1 MNVRI
6 KKEYIMKIRLIDPL
20 EVKESFIDEQKEKL
34 EKLGHEFIADNKSA
48 KDDQEKIERLKDA
61 DIAIITNKPLSKNV
75 LENTDLELVDVA
87 FTGVDHIDLDTC
99 KEKNIKV
106 LNASGYSDDSVAEL
120 VIGLTIG
127 VLRKFG
133 QNRENIFENKNNP
146 LIGSLIKGKTFGV
159 IGTGNIGKK
168 LIELLSV
175 FGCKI
180 IAYSRTEK
188 EDIKKLGVE
197 YVSLEELLKS
207 SDIVS
212 LHIPNNKDTKKFM
225 GQKEL
230 NLMKEGAVL
239 INCARGAVVD
249 NDYLA
254 KLLNEDKLYAGIDV
268 FDMEPPLPED
278 YALRNAKNVIL
289 TNHVAFYT
297 QEAMQIR
304 AEIVFDNLYKYLE
317 GTIQNEIKL

>member
-1 MNVRI
+1 
-6 KKEYIMKIRLIDPL
+6 MKISLIDPL
-20 EVKESFIDEQKEKL
+20 EVKESYIEEQKEKL
-34 EKLGHEFIADNKSA
+34 EKLGHEFTYYTQSA
-48 KDDQEKIERLKDA
+48 KDEDEKIERLKDA
-61 DIAIITNKPLSKNV
+61 DIAIITNKPVSRKV
-75 LENTDLELVDVA
+75 IENTKLELIDVA
-87 FTGVDHIDLDTC
+87 FTGVDHVDLDAC
-99 KEKNIKV
+99 KENNIKV

-127 VLRKFG
+127 VLRKFN
-133 QNRENIFENKNNP
+133 QNRGNIFDKENNY
-146 LIGSLIKGKTFGV
+146 LLGSLIKGKTFGV

-168 LIELLSV
+168 LIELLQV

-188 EDIKKLGVE
+188 EDIKALGVE
-197 YVSLEELLKS
+197 YVDLETLLKE

-212 LHIPNNKDTKKFM
+212 LHIPNNKETKHFLGKA
-225 GQKEL
+225 EL

-254 KLLNEDKLYAGIDV
+254 KLLNEDKLRAGIDV

-278 YALRNAKNVIL
+278 YPLRNAKNVIL

-297 QEAMQIR
+297 EEAMQIR
-304 AEIVFDNLYKYLE
+304 ADIVFDNLYSYLKGE
-317 GTIQNEIKL
+317 IKNEIKL